1 MELIRPFKFGADY
14 SSNSIG
20 FNQTRCTSSPEDCH
34 TRPVAQCR
42 QFQEEAKDAS
52 VSECTWTLGALEALR
67 NALYKFK
74 TYLLT
79 YLLIVA
85 DGRLFNVTRPPNPR
99 GPPQNVAVRSVS
111 DRAAVGSNSPE
122 TGPTA
127 GRRGCSRVARVMIIY
142 GRFA

>member
-1 MELIRPFKFGADY
+1 MHLDTQRIRG
-14 SSNSIG
+14 
-20 FNQTRCTSSPEDCH
+20 
-34 TRPVAQCR
+34 V
-42 QFQEEAKDAS
+42 
-52 VSECTWTLGALEALR
+52 R